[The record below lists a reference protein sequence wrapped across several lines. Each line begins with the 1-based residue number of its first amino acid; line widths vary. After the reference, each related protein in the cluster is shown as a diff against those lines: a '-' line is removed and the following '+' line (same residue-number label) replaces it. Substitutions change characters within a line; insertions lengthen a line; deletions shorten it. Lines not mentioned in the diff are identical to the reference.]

1 MAQDEYVSWPGTGI
15 HPGTDAAYPGW
26 GKIAPGST
34 SVHSPR
40 GSVWEEVTGNEAL
53 QAAGAL
59 ANAARRAGQSGP
71 VDLSRI
77 SPDRPLSED
86 AAKAIAQQVG
96 RFLTVSTHQLV
107 VSGSAA
113 MQEAVIQEVWSRI
126 ITAKDGVFDKI
137 RANNLSAG
145 IIDGQIITGA
155 TIRTAASGRRVQL
168 DSSGIR
174 LEDSG
179 GTTSF
184 SVNSHTGQVYLRG
197 NIGTS
202 DDWSSTFFKDV
213 KDFARTSDW
222 ERWGGKAASGI
233 MWQRNT
239 NPWAAPGF
247 ITCGEGHAGNPYIT
261 IQAPGDRL
269 EDKHFWISRIGWEHN
284 GRGTYSRV
292 DSGMIKLIA
301 EGRGRLYLDEH
312 RAKFVNEF
320 LDVGLEFESNK
331 AFFGQW
337 NAGEGLHIKVASWS
351 LTPLHGVGKGC
362 WMTANDR
369 VITMWHNRDKNAS
382 VGPNGFFA
390 NGGKNFIMR
399 VPRLSKLRGGKY
411 LRHASTES
419 PWDGIEYWD
428 NITVGENGTA
438 SWVVPDYVPAIASAR
453 APRSV
458 FATADR
464 GAVNAWL
471 DDSGSE
477 WRVRVKGEPGA
488 RVAVLL
494 KLGRVLEGDQPEGEP
509 IEDKATGW
517 TDDADERMWVD
528 PPELPEDWGKP
539 RDERDSD
546 E

>member
-15 HPGTDAAYPGW
+15 YPGTDAAYPGW

-53 QAAGAL
+53 QASAAL
-59 ANAARRAGQSGP
+59 ANAVRQAGQSGP

-77 SPDRPLSED
+77 SPDKPLSED

-137 RANNLSAG
+137 RTNNLSAG
-145 IIDGQIITGA
+145 IIDGQIVTGA

-168 DSSGIR
+168 DSGGLR

-179 GTTSF
+179 GNTSF
-184 SVNSHTGQVYLRG
+184 SVNSQSGSVFLRG
-197 NIGTS
+197 NIGTQ
-202 DDWSSTFFKDV
+202 DDWSTTYFADIGDFAQIADV
-213 KDFARTSDW
+213 K
-222 ERWGGKAASGI
+222 RWGGRAASGI
-233 MWQRNT
+233 VWQRKV
-239 NPWAAPGF
+239 NPWAQPGF

-261 IQAPGDRL
+261 IQAPGNSR
-269 EDKHFWISRIGWEHN
+269 EDKHFWISRIGWEHD

-292 DSGMIKLIA
+292 DSGMIKFIA
-301 EGRGRLYLDEH
+301 TGRGRLYMDEH
-312 RAKFVNEF
+312 RADFHNET
-320 LDVGLEFESNK
+320 LDVGVDLRSNEV
-331 AFFGQW
+331 FMGQW
-337 NAGEGLHIKVASWS
+337 KAGEGLKIGVASWAI
-351 LTPLHGVGKGC
+351 TPLHGVSKGC

-399 VPRLSKLRGGKY
+399 VPKLSKLRGGKY

-428 NITVGENGTA
+428 NVLIGESGTT
-438 SWVVPDYVPAIASAR
+438 SWVVPDYVPAIASER

-458 FATADR
+458 FATSDR
-464 GAVNAWL
+464 GTVNAWL
-471 DDSGSE
+471 DDSGAE
-477 WRVRVKGEPGA
+477 WRVRVEGEPGA
-488 RVAVLL
+488 RVAILL

-509 IEDKATGW
+509 IEDKKTGW

-528 PPELPEDWGKP
+528 PPELPEDWGEP
-539 RDERDSD
+539 RDERNTD

>member
-15 HPGTDAAYPGW
+15 YPGTDAAYPGW
-26 GKIAPGST
+26 GKIAPGAT

-59 ANAARRAGQSGP
+59 ANAARQAGQSGP

-86 AAKAIAQQVG
+86 AARAIAQQVG

-137 RANNLSAG
+137 RTNNLSAG
-145 IIDGQIITGA
+145 IIDGQIVTGA

-168 DSSGIR
+168 DSGGLR
-174 LEDSG
+174 LEDSDG
-179 GTTSF
+179 SASF
-184 SVNSHTGQVYLRG
+184 SINSQNGSVYLRG
-197 NIGTS
+197 NIGTQ
-202 DDWSSTFFKDV
+202 DDWSTTYFADIG
-213 KDFARTSDW
+213 DFARIADVKK
-222 ERWGGKAASGI
+222 WGGRAASGI
-233 MWQRNT
+233 MWQRKV
-239 NPWAAPGF
+239 NPWPQPGF

-261 IQAPGDRL
+261 IQAPGNSR
-269 EDKHFWISRIGWEHN
+269 EDKHFWISRIGWEHD
-284 GRGTYSRV
+284 GLGTYSRV
-292 DSGMIKLIA
+292 DSGTIKLIA
-301 EGRGRLYLDEH
+301 GGRGRLYMDEH
-312 RAKFVNEF
+312 RADFHHET
-320 LDVGLEFESNK
+320 LDVGVDLRSNEV
-331 AFFGQW
+331 FMGQW
-337 NAGEGLHIKVASWS
+337 KAGEGLKINVASWAI
-351 LTPLHGVGKGC
+351 TPMHGVSKGC

-399 VPRLSKLRGGKY
+399 VPKLSKLRGGKY

-428 NITVGENGTA
+428 NVTIGESGTT
-438 SWVVPDYVPAIASAR
+438 SWLVPDYVPAIASER

-458 FATADR
+458 FATSDH
-464 GAVNAWL
+464 GTVNAWL
-471 DDSGSE
+471 DDSSTE

-494 KLGRVLEGDQPEGEP
+494 KLGRVLEGDQPDGEP

-517 TDDADERMWVD
+517 TDDADARMWVD
-528 PPELPEDWGKP
+528 PPELPEGWGEP
-539 RDERDSD
+539 RDEHNTD